1 LLFSFGIQVCL
12 KNSGYAWLDFTGGL
26 QDNAVA
32 ERFFL
37 NLKME
42 RVWQREYANH
52 AEAKNDITDYIV
64 RFYNCE
70 RMHSVL
76 GNLPL
81 CLNRKWQKKDLLK
94 CPKLLDH
101 YSQLPT

>member
-1 LLFSFGIQVCL
+1 MLLSFGIQVCL

-76 GNLPL
+76 GNLPPAVFE
-81 CLNRKWQKKDLLK
+81 QKMAEKRLIEV
-94 CPKLLDH
+94 
-101 YSQLPT
+101 SEIT